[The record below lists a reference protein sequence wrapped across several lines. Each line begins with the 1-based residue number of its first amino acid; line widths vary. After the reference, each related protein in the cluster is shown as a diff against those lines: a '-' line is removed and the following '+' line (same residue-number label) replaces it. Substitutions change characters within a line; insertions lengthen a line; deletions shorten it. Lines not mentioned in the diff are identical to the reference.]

1 MINVFML
8 SPANPNETID
18 RVFISIAT
26 RLDPLKFQVFFFS
39 KPRNCEYQSSIMKPT
54 ALFQTEHTRYVM
66 AKAFIKLARTDIDV
80 MLTRMDLRSAFLIPW
95 IKTTHLRVKNVS
107 RFAGPHWRDHKKY
120 YYGVNFFTH
129 VADVVVVNS
138 IHSKNWLEKIYRV
151 SSIVIYNGVDTDLF
165 RPKEH
170 HNNRLRILYVGRFS
184 RMKNS
189 LCVARMAKM
198 FPQCDFV
205 MVGDGPLKSTLLS
218 VAKKLKNLY
227 VMNYVPH
234 TKLASIYNL
243 SDIFLFPSLSEGFS
257 NVLLEAAAS
266 GLPIVGF
273 NLSSLPESVD
283 HGVSGFLSN
292 NEDEMHEYLTLL
304 IEDEKLRKTFSQNT
318 RRRALRFGWDTHAK
332 QYAKLFETILLKS

>member
-1 MINVFML
+1 ML
-8 SPANPNETID
+8 SPASPNDTID

-54 ALFQTEHTRYVM
+54 ALFQTEHARHVM
-66 AKAFIKLARTDIDV
+66 AKAFIKLAHTDIDV

-95 IKTTHLRVKNVS
+95 IKATHLRIKNVH
-107 RFAGPHWRDHKKY
+107 RFAGPHARTHKKY
-120 YYGVNFFTH
+120 YYAVKFFTR

-138 IHSKNWLEKIYRV
+138 IHSKNWLKRFYGV
-151 SSIVIYNGVDTDLF
+151 NSIVIYNGVDADLF

-170 HNNRLRILYVGRFS
+170 HNNRLRILYVGQFS
-184 RMKNS
+184 KMKNP
-189 LCVARMAKM
+189 LCVTRMATL
-198 FPQCDFV
+198 FPQCDFI
-205 MVGDGPLKSTLLS
+205 MVGDGPLKQTLLDA
-218 VAKKLKNLY
+218 AKKLKNLY
-227 VMNYVPH
+227 VRNYVPH
-234 TKLASIYNL
+234 RKLANIYSF

-292 NEDEMHEYLTLL
+292 NEDEMREYLTQL
-304 IEDEKLRKTFSQNT
+304 IEDEKLRATFSKNA
-318 RRRALRFGWDTHAK
+318 RRRALRFSWDVHAK
-332 QYAKLFETILLKS
+332 QYAELFETIVA